1 VIVLVDILMA
11 TYNGKKFICEQIES
25 ILSQSFDNWHLYI
38 NDDNSADSTLKIIKE
53 YETKYP
59 EKITVSK
66 SAFPLGAKGNFFR
79 LTEFSKSEYIMFCD
93 QDDVWKADKIE
104 KTLKLM
110 QNTENGN
117 KNIPV
122 LVHTDLC
129 VVDENLKV
137 INPSYF
143 KLSRIKNKTDLNRA
157 IVQNCVTGCTM
168 MVNKAL
174 LKLVGNDNKS
184 IIMHDWWL
192 YLIASSFG
200 KIAFL
205 NEQTILYRQHTKNE
219 VGAKGLKYRKKDDLK
234 NSLIKTYN
242 QAECFYN
249 IFKDIL
255 TDTQKKLLQEYI
267 DLPKYSKIKKIRT
280 TLKYRFFKHSFLRKI
295 IHLLVC

>member
-1 VIVLVDILMA
+1 MA
-11 TYNGKKFICEQIES
+11 TYNGRKFISEQIES

-38 NDDNSADSTLKIIKE
+38 NDDNSTDNTFEIIKE

-66 SAFPLGAKGNFFR
+66 SLSSLGAKGNFFK
-79 LTEFSKSEYIMFCD
+79 LTELAESEYIMFCD

-104 KTLKLM
+104 RTLKLM
-110 QNTENGN
+110 QETENG
-117 KNIPV
+117 KKDIPA

-129 VVDENLKV
+129 VVDEKLNV

-143 KLSRIKNKTDLNRA
+143 RLSHIKNEMALNRA

-174 LKLVGNDNKS
+174 LKLAGNNNKN

-192 YLIASSFG
+192 YLIASAFG
-200 KIAFL
+200 KIGFL
-205 NEQTILYRQHTKNE
+205 NEATIKYRQHSKNE
-219 VGAKGLKYRKKDDLK
+219 VGAKGLKYRKKVEIK

-242 QAECFYN
+242 QAEHFYN
-249 IFKDIL
+249 VFKDIL
-255 TDTQKKLLQEYI
+255 TDTQKKLLEGYI
-267 DLPKYSKIKKIRT
+267 NLPKYSKIKKIRT
-280 TLKYRFFKHSFLRKI
+280 IFRYRFFKHSLLRKI